1 MNLKRR
7 VFSAYQALKQNLR
20 RSLLTM
26 LGIVIG
32 IASVITILSLG
43 QGFQSYTIKNLRQ
56 ETGKNVSVDINFT
69 PNDFENN
76 TSIDGFNELDLH
88 LVEQVE
94 GVSSVK
100 YKHLNESSI
109 MKEFR
114 FQTGKYSKVID
125 FKKESQVTLLHGR
138 NFFPEDNQLK
148 NKVAVMSKETAEEI
162 SPNIRSVI
170 GYGIPIDGELYT
182 VIGIAQGRDSDEL
195 FSDSADI
202 EIPQNTYESYHNKN
216 NVISSISI
224 SIQQGYKPSTV
235 ANSVVK
241 KLSQDG
247 SMSSQGTYS
256 TLDMSSLL
264 DGISKILSTLTLF
277 ISGVAGISLF
287 IAGVGVMNMMYTSVS
302 ERTKEI
308 GIRRAL
314 GAKRSEIRY
323 QFLTEGLLLTISSG
337 LIGYLLG
344 FLVALVISQFLP
356 FEVRPTFFTVGI
368 AIGSTSL
375 LGLFFSIT
383 PANAAARKDL
393 VEILR

>member
-1 MNLKRR
+1 
-7 VFSAYQALKQNLR
+7 
-20 RSLLTM
+20 
-26 LGIVIG
+26 
-32 IASVITILSLG
+32 
-43 QGFQSYTIKNLRQ
+43 
-56 ETGKNVSVDINFT
+56 
-69 PNDFENN
+69 
-76 TSIDGFNELDLH
+76 
-88 LVEQVE
+88 
-94 GVSSVK
+94 
-100 YKHLNESSI
+100 
-109 MKEFR
+109 
-114 FQTGKYSKVID
+114 
-125 FKKESQVTLLHGR
+125 
-138 NFFPEDNQLK
+138 
-148 NKVAVMSKETAEEI
+148 MSKETAEEI

>member
-170 GYGIPIDGELYT
+170 G
-182 VIGIAQGRDSDEL
+182 
-195 FSDSADI
+195 
-202 EIPQNTYESYHNKN
+202 
-216 NVISSISI
+216 
-224 SIQQGYKPSTV
+224 
-235 ANSVVK
+235 
-241 KLSQDG
+241 
-247 SMSSQGTYS
+247 
-256 TLDMSSLL
+256 
-264 DGISKILSTLTLF
+264 
-277 ISGVAGISLF
+277 
-287 IAGVGVMNMMYTSVS
+287 
-302 ERTKEI
+302 
-308 GIRRAL
+308 
-314 GAKRSEIRY
+314 
-323 QFLTEGLLLTISSG
+323 
-337 LIGYLLG
+337 
-344 FLVALVISQFLP
+344 
-356 FEVRPTFFTVGI
+356 
-368 AIGSTSL
+368 
-375 LGLFFSIT
+375 
-383 PANAAARKDL
+383 
-393 VEILR
+393 